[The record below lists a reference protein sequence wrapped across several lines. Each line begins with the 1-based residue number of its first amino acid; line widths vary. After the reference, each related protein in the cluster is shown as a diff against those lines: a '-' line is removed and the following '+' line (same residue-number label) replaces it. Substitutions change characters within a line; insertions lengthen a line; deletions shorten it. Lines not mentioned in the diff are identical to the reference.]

1 MVKLKFNIFVHDLE
15 VPPMMGAGS
24 NIKLRILNQTGSMKI
39 ILLKNESTE
48 TTLAVVI
55 SDPLSFGFT
64 TLDESTIKNQLDSFL
79 SSVNLSLS
87 RACANIKGT
96 NLGEFTID
104 LELKT
109 PEGKVWKNG
118 NKVNVILNEVI
129 AISGSPSFVKIISD
143 TIDEVEV
150 TKMFQNINNLNI
162 VKAGSSVTKE
172 QLNLLSALDHY
183 QNATKASNLLFIFRD
198 LFNSLQ
204 QIVDIKGNDIGGT
217 DFDMECNKSTN
228 MGIVEIEN
236 MRRFFDR
243 IKHVQRNSQ
252 DIQKILGSDVMYKKA
267 VPLLRKHTREL
278 LRSQLL

>member
-15 VPPMMGAGS
+15 VPPMVGAGS
-24 NIKLRILNQTGSMKI
+24 NIKLGILNQTGSMEI
-39 ILLKNESTE
+39 IPLKNESTE
-48 TTLAVVI
+48 TTLTVVI
-55 SDPLSFGFT
+55 SDQLSFGFT
-64 TLDESTIKNQLDSFL
+64 GLDESTIKNQLDIFL

-96 NLGEFTID
+96 NLGEFMID

-118 NKVNVILNEVI
+118 NKVNVTLNEVI

-150 TKMFQNINNLNI
+150 TNMFQNINNLN
-162 VKAGSSVTKE
+162 KLKLASTVTKE
-172 QLNLLSALDHY
+172 QLNLLLALDHY
-183 QNATKASNLLFIFRD
+183 QNAAKASNLLFIFRD

-204 QIVDIKGNDIGGT
+204 QIVDIHGKDISGT
-217 DFDMECNKSTN
+217 EFDKECGRLTN
-228 MGIVEIEN
+228 IDITYIEN
-236 MRRFFDR
+236 MRHFFDR
-243 IKHVQRNSQ
+243 IKHVQRNNQ
-252 DIQKILGSDVMYKKA
+252 DIQKVLGGNDIYKKA
-267 VPLLRKHTREL
+267 IPVLRRHTREL